1 MPRGASLPFFIFG
14 GRTDS
19 PFGKWLYRRREIDA
33 IISHRFFIV
42 NISTAIFD
50 CSAPDLAAC
59 PDESL
64 PEFAFIGRSNVG
76 KSSLLN
82 TLAGVERLAR
92 VSPTPGFTKLINFFT
107 MGKTW
112 RLVDLPGYGYA
123 EGSRKHVSQFNRAVA
138 NYLKHRPNLCCVFL
152 LIDSGLEPQPIDLEF
167 VQWLASH
174 ALPFVIV
181 FTKTDRGTPEAV
193 AANIAAFKER
203 IAGWFEQLPEI
214 FQCSSATGH
223 GRTELLGVIGKIVD
237 AGPAVSE
244 PAPAPA
250 PLPPEIEPPF
260 RMEVRAGNAREKDPL
275 AKKKLKGA
283 RPW

>member
-1 MPRGASLPFFIFG
+1 M
-14 GRTDS
+14 
-19 PFGKWLYRRREIDA
+19 
-33 IISHRFFIV
+33 
-42 NISTAIFD
+42 NISSAIFD
-50 CSAPDLAAC
+50 RSAPDLDSC

-82 TLAGVERLAR
+82 MLAGRGILAR

-107 MGKTW
+107 MSKKW

-123 EGSRKHVSQFNRAVA
+123 EGSRKHVSQFNNAVA

-174 ALPFVIV
+174 TLPFVIV
-181 FTKTDRGTPEAV
+181 FTKMDRGKPEAV

-214 FQCSSATGH
+214 FQCSSTTGK
-223 GRTELLGVIGKIVD
+223 GRSELLGVISATLA
-237 AGPAVSE
+237 AGPAESE
-244 PAPAPA
+244 PASPMA
-250 PLPPEIEPPF
+250 PLPPEVEPPF
-260 RMEVRAGNAREKDPL
+260 SMQVRAGNVQEENPR
-275 AKKKLKGA
+275 AKKRLKVA

>member
-1 MPRGASLPFFIFG
+1 M
-14 GRTDS
+14 
-19 PFGKWLYRRREIDA
+19 
-33 IISHRFFIV
+33 
-42 NISTAIFD
+42 NISSAIFE
-50 CSAPDLAAC
+50 CSAPDLSSC

-92 VSPTPGFTKLINFFT
+92 VSPTPGFTKLINFFS

-123 EGSRKHVSQFNRAVA
+123 EGSRKHVSQFNRTVA
-138 NYLKHRPNLCCVFL
+138 NYIRHRPNLCCVFL
-152 LIDSGLEPQPIDLEF
+152 LIDSGLEPQSIDLEF
-167 VQWLASH
+167 LKWLASH

-193 AANIAAFKER
+193 AANITAFQAR

-214 FQCSSATGH
+214 FQCSSETGH
-223 GRTELLGVIGKIVD
+223 GRCELLAVIGKIVD
-237 AGPAVSE
+237 AGPAGSE
-244 PAPAPA
+244 PAPPPA

-260 RMEVRAGNAREKDPL
+260 CMEVRAGKTEEKIL
-275 AKKKLKGA
+275 RTKKQLKGA

>member
-1 MPRGASLPFFIFG
+1 M
-14 GRTDS
+14 
-19 PFGKWLYRRREIDA
+19 
-33 IISHRFFIV
+33 
-42 NISTAIFD
+42 NISSAIFHS
-50 CSAPDLAAC
+50 SAPDLAAC

-82 TLAGVERLAR
+82 MLAGKDGLAR

-107 MGKTW
+107 VDKTW

-123 EGSRKHVSQFNRAVA
+123 EGSRKHVSQFNRAAA
-138 NYLKHRPNLCCVFL
+138 NYIKHRPNLCCVFL

-174 ALPFVIV
+174 ALPFVII

-193 AANIAAFKER
+193 AANIKVFTER
-203 IAGWFEQLPEI
+203 IAVWFEQLPET
-214 FQCSSATGH
+214 FQCSSETGH
-223 GRTELLGVIGKIVD
+223 GRSELLGVIGKIVD
-237 AGPAVSE
+237 AGPAVDE
-244 PAPAPA
+244 PKPTAA

-260 RMEVRAGNAREKDPL
+260 RIQVRAGREKNPHT
-275 AKKKLKGA
+275 KKQLKSA